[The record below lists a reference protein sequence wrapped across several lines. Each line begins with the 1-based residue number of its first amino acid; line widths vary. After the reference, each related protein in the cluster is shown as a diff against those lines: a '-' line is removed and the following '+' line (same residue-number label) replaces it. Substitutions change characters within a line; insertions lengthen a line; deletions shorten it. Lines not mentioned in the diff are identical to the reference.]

1 MTQPVNSF
9 DARRGSNVTFSVEAT
24 GLRLSYIW
32 QHTDEVPL
40 TGDRF
45 IGVDSSEL
53 TIKDVALGD
62 AGLYV
67 CVVSN
72 GAGSVRSEGAM
83 LTISK
88 FMLHIATRMS
98 VSCECLQLQELL
110 FGS

>member
-1 MTQPVNSF
+1 MTQPVNAF

-24 GLRLSYIW
+24 GLRLSYLW

-67 CVVSN
+67 CMVSN
-72 GAGSVRSEGAM
+72 GAGSVRSEGVM

-88 FMLHIATRMS
+88 CCA
-98 VSCECLQLQELL
+98 LQLE
-110 FGS
+110 